1 MSEWRNVE
9 LDLLEKVA
17 EFNQVKHKEFEGD
30 ELEILAE
37 EIEDS
42 ADYLINKLEAFTSML
57 KDLDEIKHSE
67 FLAIEAAVKSIIG
80 RYESYKVTL

>member
-17 EFNQVKHKEFEGD
+17 EFNQVKHKKFEGD

-42 ADYLINKLEAFTSML
+42 ADYLINKLEAFTNML
-57 KDLDEIKHSE
+57 EDLDEVKNSE